1 MLPLRPGDKLPQDP
15 TFKDPPPTLLNL
27 LAVNWF
33 VAGPDTQVEEGASP
47 VARSGAWTLYR
58 RAGTVR
64 RASLV
69 FDWRVVN
76 DPGAALEAVAEPG
89 FRPDIGVV
97 LESPLGPTGPVFA
110 PPPGQGKAVGEVT
123 YTSLGPQAASIGVR
137 SSRPAILLVRDVLDD
152 NWHATLDGESVPV
165 LRADYLLQAVAV
177 PEGTHT
183 VVLTYDDPMIGLG
196 LAGSAVALGGLAVLA
211 VILRRRE
218 GGTTARASAPQS
230 RALSSASSPR
240 SLPWES
246 PQ

>member
-1 MLPLRPGDKLPQDP
+1 M
-15 TFKDPPPTLLNL
+15 
-27 LAVNWF
+27 
-33 VAGPDTQVEEGASP
+33 
-47 VARSGAWTLYR
+47 
-58 RAGTVR
+58 
-64 RASLV
+64 
-69 FDWRVVN
+69 
-76 DPGAALEAVAEPG
+76 
-89 FRPDIGVV
+89 
-97 LESPLGPTGPVFA
+97 
-110 PPPGQGKAVGEVT
+110 GEVT

-196 LAGSAVALGGLAVLA
+196 LAGSAVALGGLAVPA

-230 RALSSASSPR
+230 GALSSASSPR